1 MFVRNAEGFE
11 KRPVVVGRG
20 DDRLA
25 EIVTGLQ
32 EGEVV
37 AATNTFVLKA
47 EFLKSAVED

>member
-1 MFVRNAEGFE
+1 VFVRSAEGFE
-11 KRPVVVGRG
+11 KRPVVVGRS

-32 EGEVV
+32 DGEVI
-37 AATNTFVLKA
+37 AATNTFALKA